1 MMQRIV
7 IDPVTRLEGHLK
19 VMVEV
24 DAGKVVKA
32 EVAGTLF
39 RGFEKVLIGRD
50 PRDAV
55 FLTQRICGVCPADH
69 ATAAAL
75 ALDDAC
81 QVKVPENGRLL
92 RNLML
97 GGNYLQ
103 SHITHFY
110 HLSLPDYV
118 QLPELAPFS
127 PHYTGDF
134 RFNKEANE
142 KLAGHYFQA
151 LNIRR
156 KCHELVAQFGGKMPH
171 LTSIIAGGTSQNA
184 TTERIKAA
192 RPLLKEINT
201 FINTVYEEDVRTLA
215 AAYQDHFQM
224 GKGAGNLLTYGAFP
238 LDSSGHRS
246 LFARGVYSEGQ
257 ISGLD
262 PARITEDVSHSWYN
276 VKSSGQP
283 SAISTQ
289 AEADKQGAYSWVK
302 APRYNGTVYEVGP
315 LARMWMNGMYQNGI
329 SVMDR
334 IVARMLEAK
343 LMVSTLERWLDELDT
358 EGQCETAVDIP
369 YEAEGIGLTEAAR
382 GALGHWVKI
391 RGGKIERYEAV
402 VPTTWNASPLDGS
415 SQHGPIEAA
424 LIGLEVPDADNPLP
438 VVRVIHS
445 FDPCLACAV
454 HLITPHRPMTEFKI

>member
-1 MMQRIV
+1 MMRRIV

-39 RGFEKVLIGRD
+39 RGFEKVLAGRD

-81 QVKVPENGRLL
+81 QVEVPANGRLL

-118 QLPELAPFS
+118 QLPEIAPFS

-134 RFNKEANE
+134 RFNKETNE

-151 LNIRR
+151 LQIRR

-171 LTSIIAGGTSQNA
+171 LASIIAGGTSQNA
-184 TTERIKAA
+184 TAERMKAA
-192 RPLLKEINT
+192 RPLIKEISA
-201 FINTVYEEDVRTLA
+201 FINTVYEDDVRLLA
-215 AAYQDHFQM
+215 ATYPDYFRA
-224 GKGAGNLLTYGAFP
+224 GKGSGNLLTYGAFP
-238 LDSSGHRS
+238 LDNSGSRN
-246 LFARGVYSEGQ
+246 LFARGVYMNGQ
-257 ISGLD
+257 AGVLD
-262 PARITEDVSHSWYN
+262 PERITEDVSHSWYSQ
-276 VKSSGQP
+276 VSGGKP
-283 SAISTQ
+283 NEMITETDAG
-289 AEADKQGAYSWVK
+289 KQDAYSWVK
-302 APRYNGTVYEVGP
+302 APRYNGAVCEVGP
-315 LARMWMNGMYQNGI
+315 LARMWMNGMYTNGI
-329 SVMDR
+329 SAMDR

-343 LMVSTLERWLDELDT
+343 LMAAAVERWLGELDPG
-358 EGQCETAVDIP
+358 EPCEAPVEIP
-369 YEAEGIGLTEAAR
+369 YEAEGMGLTEAAR

-391 RGGKIERYEAV
+391 RGGRIERYQAV
-402 VPTTWNASPLDGS
+402 VPTTWNASPADAAG
-415 SQHGPIEAA
+415 QFGPIETA
-424 LIGLEVPDADNPLP
+424 LIGLEVPDADNPLS

-454 HLITPHRPMTEFKI
+454 HLITPNRTMSEFKI

>member
-1 MMQRIV
+1 MRRIV

-39 RGFEKVLIGRD
+39 RGFEKVLVGRD

-75 ALDDAC
+75 ALDEAC
-81 QVKVPENGRLL
+81 QVEVPANGRVL

-118 QLPELAPFS
+118 EMPEVVPFT

-134 RFNKEANE
+134 RLSKEAGE
-142 KLAGHYFQA
+142 KLAAHYFAA

-171 LTSIIAGGTSQNA
+171 LASIIAGGTSQNA
-184 TTERIKAA
+184 KAERIAAA
-192 RPLLKEINT
+192 RLLLKDISG
-201 FINTVYEEDVRTLA
+201 FINTVYEDDVRLLA
-215 AAYQDHFQM
+215 SVYKDYFQL
-224 GKGAGNLLTYGAFP
+224 GKGSGNLLTYGAFP
-238 LDSSGHRS
+238 LDAGGGKK
-246 LFARGVYSEGQ
+246 LFARGVYQGGAVSA
-257 ISGLD
+257 LD
-262 PARITEDVSHSWYN
+262 PGQITEDVSHSWYTA
-276 VKSSGQP
+276 KSGGRP
-283 SAISTQ
+283 ADFSTQ
-289 AEADKQGAYSWVK
+289 ADADKAGAYSWVK
-302 APRYNGTVYEVGP
+302 APRYQGGVFEVGP
-315 LARMWMNGMYQNGI
+315 LARMWMNGIYQNGI
-329 SVMDR
+329 SAMDR

-343 LMVSTLERWLDELDT
+343 FMAVAMERWLDELDPA
-358 EGQCETAVDIP
+358 GPCETAVEIP
-369 YEAEGIGLTEAAR
+369 YEAEGVGLTEAAR

-391 RGGKIERYEAV
+391 RGGRIERYEAV
-402 VPTTWNASPLDGS
+402 VPTTWNASPVD
-415 SQHGPIEAA
+415 AA
-424 LIGLEVPDADNPLP
+424 GKPGALEQALVGLEVPDADNPLP
-438 VVRVIHS
+438 VIRVIHS

-454 HLITPHRPMTEFKI
+454 HLAIPGQPMAEFKI

>member
-1 MMQRIV
+1 MMRRIV

-19 VMVEV
+19 VMVEI

-32 EVAGTLF
+32 EIAGTMF
-39 RGFEKVLIGRD
+39 RGFENILAGRD

-81 QVKVPENGRLL
+81 QVTVPENGRIL

-118 QLPELAPFS
+118 QMPEDGQFT
-127 PHYTGDF
+127 PHYRGDF
-134 RFNKEANE
+134 RLNKEANE
-142 KLAGHYFQA
+142 KLVSHYLQA
-151 LNIRR
+151 LAIRR

-171 LTSIIAGGTSQNA
+171 LASIIAGGTSQNA
-184 TTERIKAA
+184 TAERVKAA
-192 RPLLKEINT
+192 RPLIKEIGT

-215 AAYQDHFQM
+215 IAYQDYFKL
-224 GKGAGNLLTYGAFP
+224 GKGTGNLLTYGAFP
-238 LDSSGHRS
+238 LDANGRKS
-246 LFARGVYSEGQ
+246 LFARGVYADGKINS
-257 ISGLD
+257 LD
-262 PARITEDVSHSWYN
+262 PAKITEDVSHAWYDDA
-276 VKSSGQP
+276 SSGKPFQ
-283 SAISTQ
+283 ASTRTD
-289 AEADKQGAYSWVK
+289 ADKAGAYSWIK
-302 APRYNGTVYEVGP
+302 APRYNNAVFEVGP
-315 LARMWMNGMYQNGI
+315 LARLWMNSMYQNGI
-329 SVMDR
+329 SAMDR

-343 LMVSTLERWLDELDT
+343 FMVGAIENWLDELDP
-358 EGQCETAVDIP
+358 EGECEVKVDIP
-369 YEAEGIGLTEAAR
+369 YEAEGVGLTEAAR

-391 RGGKIERYEAV
+391 RGGRILRYEAV
-402 VPTTWNASPLDGS
+402 VPTTWNASPLDASG
-415 SQHGPIEAA
+415 QNGPIEAA
-424 LIGLEVPDADNPLP
+424 LLGLEVPDPENPLP
-438 VVRVIHS
+438 VVRIIHS

-454 HLITPHRPMTEFKI
+454 HLIAPSRPMTEFRI

>member
-1 MMQRIV
+1 MRKII

-24 DAGKVVKA
+24 DAGKVVNA
-32 EVAGTLF
+32 EVAGTLY
-39 RGFEKVLIGRD
+39 RGFETILAGRD

-81 QVKVPENGRLL
+81 QIEVPENGRLL

-118 QLPELAPFS
+118 QLPEIAPFS

-142 KLAGHYFQA
+142 TLGKHYFKA
-151 LNIRR
+151 LEIRR

-171 LTSIIAGGTSQNA
+171 LASIIAGGTSQNA
-184 TTERIKAA
+184 TTERIVAA
-192 RPLLKEINT
+192 RKLLKEISEFVNS
-201 FINTVYEEDVRTLA
+201 VYEQDVHMLA
-215 AAYQDHFQM
+215 GTYQDYYQL
-224 GKGAGNLLTYGAFP
+224 GKGCGNLLTYGAFP
-238 LDSSGHRS
+238 LDQSGS
-246 LFARGVYSEGQ
+246 KNLFARGAYKNGQ
-257 ISGLD
+257 YASLD
-262 PARITEDVSHSWYN
+262 IAKITEDVSHAWYAG
-276 VKSSGQP
+276 SSGGQP
-283 SAISTQ
+283 ASGTTK
-289 AEADKQGAYSWVK
+289 ADAGKRGAYSWVK
-302 APRYNGTVYEVGP
+302 APRYEGGVYEVGP
-315 LARMWMNGMYQNGI
+315 LARMWMNGLYHSGI
-329 SVMDR
+329 SAMDR
-334 IVARMLEAK
+334 IVARMMEAK
-343 LMVSTLERWLDELDT
+343 LMVSALERWLDELNPA
-358 EGQCETAVDIP
+358 GSCEAAVEIP
-369 YEAEGIGLTEAAR
+369 YEAEGVGLTEAAR

-391 RGGKIERYEAV
+391 RGGRIERYEAV
-402 VPTTWNASPLDGS
+402 VPTTWNASPLDAVG
-415 SQHGPIEAA
+415 QHGALEAA
-424 LIGLEVPDADNPLP
+424 LLGIEVPDADNPLP

-454 HLITPHRPMTEFKI
+454 HLLRSGKQMTEFKI

>member
-1 MMQRIV
+1 MRRIV

-24 DAGKVVKA
+24 DEGKVAKA
-32 EVAGTLF
+32 EVVGTMF
-39 RGFEKVLIGRD
+39 RGFEKILSGRD

-69 ATAAAL
+69 ATASAL

-81 QVKVPENGRLL
+81 KAEVPENGRLL

-118 QLPELAPFS
+118 QLPEIAPFS

-134 RFNKEANE
+134 RFNKETNE
-142 KLAGHYFQA
+142 KMAGHYFQA

-171 LTSIIAGGTSQNA
+171 LASIVAGGTSQNA
-184 TTERIKAA
+184 TPFRIKSA
-192 RPLLKEINT
+192 RVLLGEVSE
-201 FINTVYEEDVRTLA
+201 FINTVYEEDVRTIA
-215 AAYQDHFQM
+215 AGYHDYFNA
-224 GKGAGNLLTYGAFP
+224 GKGMNLLTYGAFP
-238 LDSSGHRS
+238 MDAGGRAN
-246 LFARGVYSEGQ
+246 LFARGVYADGK
-257 ISGLD
+257 ISALD
-262 PARITEDVSHSWYN
+262 PARISEDVSHSWYN
-276 VKSSGQP
+276 ASSGGP
-283 SAISTQ
+283 PTEISTQ
-289 AEADKQGAYSWVK
+289 ADADKQGAYSWVK
-302 APRYNGTVYEVGP
+302 APRYDGAVFEVGP
-315 LARMWMNGMYQNGI
+315 LARMWMNGVYRGGI
-329 SVMDR
+329 SAMDR
-334 IVARMLEAK
+334 IVARMMEAK
-343 LMVSTLERWLDELDT
+343 MMAGAMTGWLDELKEDG
-358 EGQCETAVDIP
+358 ECEVAVEVP
-369 YEAEGIGLTEAAR
+369 YEAEGAGMTEAAR

-391 RGGKIERYEAV
+391 RGGRIERYEAV
-402 VPTTWNASPLDGS
+402 VPTTWNASPLDASG
-415 SQHGPIEAA
+415 QHGPIETA
-424 LIGLEVPDADNPLP
+424 LLGLEVPDADNPLP

-454 HLITPHRPMTEFKI
+454 HLIAPNRPMSRFRI

>member
-1 MMQRIV
+1 MRRIV

-32 EVAGTLF
+32 EVAGTMF
-39 RGFEKVLIGRD
+39 RGFEKLLAGRD

-81 QVKVPENGRLL
+81 QVRVPENGRLL

-110 HLSLPDYV
+110 HLSLPDYAL
-118 QLPELAPFS
+118 LPEGDQFS
-127 PHYTGDF
+127 LQYSGDF
-134 RFNKEANE
+134 RLNKAANE
-142 KLAGHYFQA
+142 KLVNHYFQA
-151 LNIRR
+151 LTIRR

-184 TTERIKAA
+184 TAERIKAA
-192 RPLLKEINT
+192 RPLLKEIST
-201 FINTVYEEDVRTLA
+201 FINTVYEEDAHTLA
-215 AAYQDHFQM
+215 AAYQDYFKV

-238 LDSSGHRS
+238 LDQSGSKS

-257 ISGLD
+257 FYALD
-262 PARITEDVSHSWYN
+262 PAKITEDVSHSWYN
-276 VKSSGQP
+276 AKSSGQP
-283 SAISTQ
+283 SEISTQ
-289 AEADKQGAYSWVK
+289 PEADKQGAYSWIK
-302 APRYNGTVYEVGP
+302 APRYNGTVLEVGP

-329 SVMDR
+329 SAMDR

-343 LMVSTLERWLDELDT
+343 LMVGALEQWLDELDP
-358 EGQCETAVDIP
+358 EGQCEADVVIP
-369 YEAEGIGLTEAAR
+369 YEAEGVGLTEAAR

-391 RGGKIERYEAV
+391 RGGRIERYEAV
-402 VPTTWNASPLDGS
+402 VPTTWNASPLDS
-415 SQHGPIEAA
+415 SGKYGPIEAA
-424 LIGLEVPDADNPLP
+424 LVGLEVPDADNPLP
-438 VVRVIHS
+438 VIRVIHS

-454 HLITPHRPMTEFKI
+454 HLLTPNRLMTEFKI

>member
-1 MMQRIV
+1 MRKII

-32 EVAGTLF
+32 EVAGTLY
-39 RGFEKVLIGRD
+39 RGFETILAGRD

-81 QVKVPENGRLL
+81 HSEVPENGRLL

-118 QLPELAPFS
+118 QLPEIAPFS

-142 KLAGHYFQA
+142 TLASHYFKA
-151 LNIRR
+151 LEIRR
-156 KCHELVAQFGGKMPH
+156 KCHEMVAQFGGKMPH
-171 LTSIIAGGTSQNA
+171 LASIIAGGTSQNA
-184 TTERIKAA
+184 TTERIVAA
-192 RPLLKEINT
+192 RKLLKEISEFVNS
-201 FINTVYEEDVRTLA
+201 IYEQDVRMLA
-215 AAYQDHFQM
+215 GTYQDYYGL
-224 GKGAGNLLTYGAFP
+224 GKGYGNLLTYGAFP
-238 LDSSGHRS
+238 LDQAGSKH
-246 LFARGVYSEGQ
+246 LFARGVYTNGQ
-257 ISGLD
+257 YAALD
-262 PARITEDVSHSWYN
+262 TAKITEDVSHAWY
-276 VKSSGQP
+276 KGSSGGQP
-283 SAISTQ
+283 ASGSTK
-289 AEADKQGAYSWVK
+289 ADADKQGAYSWVK
-302 APRYNGTVYEVGP
+302 APRYEGGVYEVGP
-315 LARMWMNGMYQNGI
+315 LARMWMNGLYRSGI
-329 SVMDR
+329 SAMDR
-334 IVARMLEAK
+334 IVARMMEAK
-343 LMVSTLERWLDELDT
+343 LMASALERWLDELNPA
-358 EGQCETAVDIP
+358 GACEAAVEIP
-369 YEAEGIGLTEAAR
+369 YEAEGVGLTEAAR

-391 RGGKIERYEAV
+391 RGGRIERYEAV
-402 VPTTWNASPLDGS
+402 VPTTWNASPLDTAG
-415 SQHGPIEAA
+415 QHGALEAS
-424 LIGLEVPDADNPLP
+424 LLGLEVPDADNPLP

-454 HLITPHRPMTEFKI
+454 HLLRPGKQMTEFRI

>member
-1 MMQRIV
+1 MRKII

-24 DAGKVVKA
+24 DKGKVVNA

-39 RGFEKVLIGRD
+39 RGFEKVLAGRD

-81 QVKVPENGRLL
+81 QLKVPENGRLL

-97 GGNYLQ
+97 GGNYIQ

-118 QLPELAPFS
+118 QLPEIAPFS

-134 RFNKEANE
+134 RFNSKSNE
-142 KLAGHYFQA
+142 TLAGHYFQA
-151 LNIRR
+151 LTIRR

-171 LTSIIAGGTSQNA
+171 LVSIIAGGTSQNA
-184 TTERIKAA
+184 KTERIAAA
-192 RPLLKEINT
+192 RKLLREIGEFVNS
-201 FINTVYEEDVRTLA
+201 IYEQDVRLVAGT
-215 AAYQDHFQM
+215 YQDYFRL
-224 GKGAGNLLTYGAFP
+224 GKGSGNLLTYGAFP
-238 LDSSGHRS
+238 LDQTGSKS
-246 LFARGVYSEGQ
+246 LFKRGAYTAGGEAS
-257 ISGLD
+257 LD
-262 PARITEDVSHSWYN
+262 LARITEDVSHSWYTGA
-276 VKSSGQP
+276 SGGQP
-283 SAISTQ
+283 SQASTQ
-289 AEADKQGAYSWVK
+289 PDAEKQGAYSWVK
-302 APRYNGTVYEVGP
+302 APRYNGGVYEVGP
-315 LARMWMNGMYQNGI
+315 LARMWMNGIYRNGI
-329 SVMDR
+329 SAMDR
-334 IVARMLEAK
+334 IVARMMEAK
-343 LMVSTLERWLDELDT
+343 LMITAMERWLDELDPA
-358 EGQCETAVDIP
+358 GSCETEVELP

-391 RGGKIERYEAV
+391 KGGRIERYEAV
-402 VPTTWNASPLDGS
+402 VPTTWNASPVDAAG
-415 SQHGPIEAA
+415 QHGALEEA
-424 LIGLEVPDADNPLP
+424 LIGLDVPDADNPLP

-454 HLITPHRPMTEFKI
+454 HLIIPNKPVTEFKI